1 MAWFLPA
8 IFLRSD
14 HKIKKK
20 LKMQKTKLLCLPL
33 KWLPC
38 SFITNLSHPY
48 IFFLSPYPQSFA
60 FPMKLGRPEVDN
72 GCLLQPPDPDEPWDF
87 ELPSSSTSN
96 TPIFHNQAFNL
107 QSSNEF
113 AYSVDH
119 VNDLLE
125 SSTDDTT
132 NGDEL
137 QVHVGNERSK
147 DVDDHG
153 LTLISLLF
161 ECSVAISVDNLVEA
175 HRMLLELTQMASPYG
190 QSSAER
196 VVTYF
201 AAAMSSRV
209 INSILGIC
217 SPLLDYK
224 SISNSFQIFN
234 NVSPLIKFAHL
245 ASNQTILESL
255 SQCVDPIHIIDLDI
269 MQGMQW
275 PPLFQALTTKM
286 DDSCSRHVRI
296 TAMGTT
302 MELLLDTG
310 KQLSNIARQLGLSF
324 EYNPIATKVGKVDIS
339 MVKLRQGEMV
349 VVNWVQHCLYDAT
362 GSDWKTLG
370 LIQQLGP
377 KVFTFVEQDMCHGGS
392 YLDRFVSS
400 LHYYSAIFDSL
411 GACLSSNDSN
421 RNQVEHNILYRE
433 INNILAIGGSSR
445 SGEEK
450 LKEWRS
456 ELRKCLMEVPMS
468 ANSMAQAWL
477 MLNMQSN
484 NQGFSL
490 VQGEGGALKLRW
502 KDTSL
507 YTASSWTRCNVGVA

>member
-1 MAWFLPA
+1 
-8 IFLRSD
+8 
-14 HKIKKK
+14 
-20 LKMQKTKLLCLPL
+20 
-33 KWLPC
+33 
-38 SFITNLSHPY
+38 
-48 IFFLSPYPQSFA
+48 
-60 FPMKLGRPEVDN
+60 MKLGRPEVIN
-72 GCLLQPPDPDEPWDF
+72 GCLLQPPHPHEPWDYEF
-87 ELPSSSTSN
+87 PSSSAST
-96 TPIFHNQAFNL
+96 TPVLHNQAFNL
-107 QSSNEF
+107 QCNEL

-119 VNDLLE
+119 VNHLQE
-125 SSTDDTT
+125 SSADDQTV
-132 NGDEL
+132 NGDEV
-137 QVHVGNERSK
+137 QVYVGNGRSK

-161 ECSVAISVDNLVEA
+161 ECGVAISVDNLVEA

-201 AAAMSSRV
+201 AAAMASRV

-217 SPLLDYK
+217 SPLLNYK
-224 SISNSFQIFN
+224 SINNSFQLFYNI
-234 NVSPLIKFAHL
+234 SPFIKFAHL

-255 SQCVDPIHIIDLDI
+255 TQCDLIHIIDLDI
-269 MQGMQW
+269 MQGLQW
-275 PPLFQALTTKM
+275 PPLLQALAMRM
-286 DDSCSRHVRI
+286 DNNRSPHVRI
-296 TAMGTT
+296 TAVGTT

-310 KQLSNIARQLGLSF
+310 KRLSDIARQLGLSF
-324 EYNPIATKVGKVDIS
+324 EYNPIAAKVGKIDAS
-339 MVKLRQGEMV
+339 MLKLRRSETV
-349 VVNWVQHCLYDAT
+349 VVNWVRHCLYDGIGA
-362 GSDWKTLG
+362 DWKTIG

-377 KVFTFVEQDMCHGGS
+377 KVFTFVEQDMCYGGAF
-392 YLDRFVSS
+392 LDRFVSS

-411 GACLSSNDSN
+411 GACLKSDDSN

-450 LKEWRS
+450 FREWRN

-477 MLNMQSN
+477 MLNMHSTN
-484 NQGFSL
+484 HGFSL
-490 VQGEGGALKLRW
+490 VQGEGGSLKLRW

-507 YTASSWTRCNVGVA
+507 YTASSWTCSNGVVALN